1 MNIVFF
7 ETDAYE
13 QEFLKKRLH
22 KNNLVLHNRPLE
34 QHDLKSLYQTEVLGV
49 FIYSKI
55 TKEVLQNM
63 PCLKLII
70 TMSTGYDHI
79 DLATCRKAGITVCN
93 VPKYGG
99 VCVAEHTFALIL
111 ALVRNLHK
119 AIEKTRHDDFSING
133 LMGFNLEGKTLGVIG
148 AGTIGSRVMEL
159 AHAFHMRVLV
169 TTEKKKRGSSDN
181 INYVTLPYLLKNSD
195 IVTLHVPL
203 TPKTHHIIN
212 HKTIALMKKGSFL
225 INTAR
230 GPLVDT
236 AALAH
241 ALHTKK
247 LAGAALDVLEGEA
260 EFHEAHQPLKSTHHS
275 LHDWRTLRKA
285 HNLLKHKNVIVTP
298 HIAFYTKESV
308 NKILTTTADNIAS
321 FVKNKP
327 LNVITFNF

>member
-7 ETDAYE
+7 ETDSYE

-22 KNNLVLHNRPLE
+22 KNNLVFHNRPLE

-63 PCLKLII
+63 PCLKLIL

-79 DLATCRKAGITVCN
+79 DLAACRKAGITVCN

-99 VCVAEHTFALIL
+99 VCVAEHTFALML
-111 ALVRNLHK
+111 ALVRNIHK
-119 AIEKTRHDDFSING
+119 GIERTRHDDFSING

-159 AHAFHMRVLV
+159 ARAFHMRVLV
-169 TTEKKKRGSSDN
+169 TTEKKKKGSSDN
-181 INYVTLPYLLKNSD
+181 INYVTLPHLLKNSD

-212 HKTIALMKKGSFL
+212 SKTLALMKRGSLL

-241 ALHTKK
+241 ALDTKRI
-247 LAGAALDVLEGEA
+247 AGAALDVLEGEA
-260 EFHEAHQPLKSTHHS
+260 ELHEASAPTHHTHHG

-308 NKILTTTADNIAS
+308 NKILTTTTDNIAS
-321 FVKNKP
+321 FLKNKP
-327 LNVITFNF
+327 LNVITFN